1 MVHEGMTL
9 EQVRQTMRGFQ
20 EEQFDA
26 DSPYQ
31 QSFEF
36 GWDLDGDCDMDQ
48 ISVDLSEGKVVKI
61 FIGSE

>member
-9 EQVRQTMRGFQ
+9 AQVRHTMSGFQ

-26 DSPYQ
+26 DLPYQ

-36 GWDLDGDCDMDQ
+36 GWDLHGDSDMDQ
-48 ISVDLSEGKVVKI
+48 ISVDLTEGKVVKI